1 MAPKKSMQV
10 PPSSSSQEHSSKKD
24 KHRRPHSPHSYSRE
38 ELKKRISQF
47 QKRSFIPLRFMDE
60 STLIKLGCLDEVK
73 ELLSNIFLLTFP
85 FTSLPSYQSFIVE
98 FLSFYT
104 LRSAHFDQENP
115 SFSMRFKLGERDR
128 FMTSQEF
135 DCLFGFNQEGH
146 MQVSPNWIAS
156 NFW

>member
-1 MAPKKSMQV
+1 
-10 PPSSSSQEHSSKKD
+10 
-24 KHRRPHSPHSYSRE
+24 
-38 ELKKRISQF
+38 
-47 QKRSFIPLRFMDE
+47 MDE
-60 STLIKLGCLDEVK
+60 STLTKLGCLDEVK
-73 ELLSNIFLLTFP
+73 ELLSNVCLLTFP

-115 SFSMRFKLGERDR
+115 SFSMRFKLGGRDQ

-146 MQVSPNWIAS
+146 MQVSPNWIPS
-156 NFW
+156 NFWQ